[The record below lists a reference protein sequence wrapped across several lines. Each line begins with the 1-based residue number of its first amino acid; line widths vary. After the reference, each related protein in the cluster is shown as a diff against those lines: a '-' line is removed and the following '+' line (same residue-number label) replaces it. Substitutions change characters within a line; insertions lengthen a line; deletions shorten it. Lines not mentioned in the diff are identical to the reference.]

1 MDQIY
6 ANEFTV
12 TTTER
17 EVFLKFGTS
26 VPEYHDD
33 KYIGKKTYKEVM
45 IVMPPEGLETLINV
59 LKKQLEAAIGK

>member
-12 TTTER
+12 TTTDN

-26 VPEYHDD
+26 VPEYQDD
-33 KYIGKKTYKEVM
+33 KYVGKKTYKEVM
-45 IVMPPEGLETLINV
+45 IVMPPEGLETLVGV
-59 LKKQLEAAIGK
+59 LKKQLDAAIRK